1 MKINTDTNTDSDND
15 TDTDT
20 NAQDDQ
26 PTVTV
31 TDIRRALLTHLR
43 SENPCPRADLI
54 AAVTDDLPVDADVVD
69 GQLDAAE
76 REGLVYIVNGRVKL
90 P

>member
-1 MKINTDTNTDSDND
+1 MKINTDTD
-15 TDTDT
+15 TD
-20 NAQDDQ
+20 AQDDQ

-43 SENPCPRADLI
+43 AESPCPRADLI
-54 AAVTDDLPVDADVVD
+54 AAVTDGLPVDADVVD

>member
-1 MKINTDTNTDSDND
+1 MKINAN

-20 NAQDDQ
+20 HTDVDAQDDQ

-43 SENPCPRADLI
+43 AESPYPRADLI
-54 AAVTDDLPVDADVVD
+54 AAVTDALPVDADVVD
-69 GQLDAAE
+69 GQLEAAE
-76 REGLVYIVNGRVKL
+76 REGMVYVVNGRVKL

>member
-1 MKINTDTNTDSDND
+1 MKINTNTNTD

-20 NAQDDQ
+20 DTAAQDDQ
-26 PTVTV
+26 PTVTI

-43 SENPCPRADLI
+43 SESPCPRADLI
-54 AAVTDDLPVDADVVD
+54 AAVTNDLPVDADVVD
-69 GQLDAAE
+69 GQLDKAE
-76 REGLVYIVNGRVKL
+76 REGLIYIVNGRVKL

>member
-1 MKINTDTNTDSDND
+1 MKINTNTNTD

-20 NAQDDQ
+20 DTDAQDDQ

-43 SENPCPRADLI
+43 AESPYPRADLI

-69 GQLDAAE
+69 GQLEAAE
-76 REGLVYIVNGRVKL
+76 REGLVYLVNGRVKL

>member
-1 MKINTDTNTDSDND
+1 MKINANADTNTH
-15 TDTDT
+15 TDVD
-20 NAQDDQ
+20 AQDDQ

-43 SENPCPRADLI
+43 AESPYPRADLI
-54 AAVTDDLPVDADVVD
+54 AAVTDALPVDADVVD
-69 GQLDAAE
+69 GQLEAAE
-76 REGLVYIVNGRVKL
+76 REGMVYIVNGRVKL

>member
-1 MKINTDTNTDSDND
+1 MNIN

-20 NAQDDQ
+20 NSDSDTDTDAQDNQ
-26 PTVTV
+26 QTVTV

-43 SENPCPRADLI
+43 AESPCPRADLI
-54 AAVTDDLPVDADVVD
+54 AAVTDDPPVDAGVVD
-69 GQLDAAE
+69 EQLDAAE
-76 REGLVYIVNGRVKL
+76 REGMVYIVNGRVKL